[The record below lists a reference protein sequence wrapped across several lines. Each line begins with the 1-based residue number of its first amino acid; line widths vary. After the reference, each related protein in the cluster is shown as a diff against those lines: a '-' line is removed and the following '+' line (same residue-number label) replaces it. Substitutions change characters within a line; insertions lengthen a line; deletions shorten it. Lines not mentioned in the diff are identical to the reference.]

1 MRVREKLGINGRR
14 QTQLARL
21 MQLFLVG
28 MVAIGVERGDVGVVV
43 NAGVGLGVT
52 YLPALLER
60 DYHIPMDA
68 GLTLWVTTAVF
79 LHAIGSG
86 GLPGVETGLYRQFW
100 WWDHMTHT
108 LSASIVAAV
117 GYTVT
122 RALDVHTDAVE
133 LPPRFVFV
141 FILMFTVAFGVFW
154 EVLEF
159 AIGEVAA
166 MTGGDPVLTQFG
178 LSDTLV
184 DIMFNTLGGVVV
196 AIWGTAHLSDVVGA
210 VAARF
215 GGSRTKS
222 EQAK

>member
-1 MRVREKLGINGRR
+1 MRAREKLGISERR
-14 QTQLARL
+14 QIQVARA
-21 MQLFLVG
+21 MQLVLVG
-28 MVAIGVERGDVGVVV
+28 MVAIGVERGDWGVVV
-43 NAGVGLGVT
+43 NAGVALAVT
-52 YLPALLER
+52 YVPALLER

-79 LHAIGSG
+79 LHAVGSG
-86 GLPGVETGLYRQFW
+86 GIPGFETGFYRQFW

-117 GYTVT
+117 GYTVA
-122 RALDVHTDAVE
+122 RAFDVHTDSVK
-133 LPPRFVFV
+133 LPPRFMFV

-178 LSDTLV
+178 PDDTLV

-196 AIWGTAHLSDVVGA
+196 AVWGTAHLSDVVGA
-210 VAARF
+210 VAGKF
-215 GGSRTKS
+215 GRGRAES
-222 EQAK
+222 E

>member
-1 MRVREKLGINGRR
+1 MRVREQLGIGERR
-14 QTQLARL
+14 QAQIARA
-21 MQLFLVG
+21 MQVFLIG
-28 MVAIGVERGDVGVVV
+28 MVAIGVERGDWGVVV
-43 NAGVGLGVT
+43 NAGVALGVT

-117 GYTVT
+117 GYTAA
-122 RALDVHTDAVE
+122 RAFDVHTDAVQ
-133 LPPRFVFV
+133 LPPRFMFV

-166 MTGGDPVLTQFG
+166 MSGGEPVLTQFG

-196 AIWGTAHLSDVVGA
+196 AVWGTAHLSDVVGA
-210 VAARF
+210 VAERF
-215 GGSRTKS
+215 GRGQVESD
-222 EQAK
+222 